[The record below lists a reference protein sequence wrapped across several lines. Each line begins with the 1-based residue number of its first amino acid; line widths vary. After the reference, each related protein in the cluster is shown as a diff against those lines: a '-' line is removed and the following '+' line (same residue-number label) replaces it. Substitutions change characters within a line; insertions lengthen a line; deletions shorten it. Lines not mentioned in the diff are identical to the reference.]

1 MFEFRDDIQ
10 TTVPTSCLIEDY
22 QALRNAINNLDWE
35 EVESVMDCLAAT
47 IDRCT
52 HVPADL
58 FEHFKPSP
66 SSVIVPSCKGGILLD
81 GIADFLCA
89 HHLPIS
95 KAMAGGVCQ
104 CNESCPYYLTKCN
117 PEGGAILADINGKQL
132 LLERN
137 CQSDEAVMKAI
148 GEEIG

>member
-52 HVPADL
+52 HVP
-58 FEHFKPSP
+58 E
-66 SSVIVPSCKGGILLD
+66 V
-81 GIADFLCA
+81 
-89 HHLPIS
+89 
-95 KAMAGGVCQ
+95 
-104 CNESCPYYLTKCN
+104 
-117 PEGGAILADINGKQL
+117 
-132 LLERN
+132 
-137 CQSDEAVMKAI
+137 
-148 GEEIG
+148 